1 MDAGLLTNLLAGAG
15 STSQFVG
22 GLIIALLYIVIG
34 LLGAI
39 GSILI
44 FRRIF
49 QGRWEQIFWTSF
61 LVAIAAFYLSF
72 AAYFGAS
79 SHAWQTEV
87 VGVAVFLVFA
97 VGGLFSRSAIAI
109 GYVMHGFWDLS
120 HCLSGSSLAGLS
132 MTDIPLGYGIFC
144 STYDFTVAS
153 YLIISDTA
161 WHESGKFDLYFWRH
175 RL

>member
-1 MDAGLLTNLLAGAG
+1 MDSALLKNLLAGAG
-15 STSQFVG
+15 SISQFVG
-22 GLIIALLYIVIG
+22 GLIIALLFVVIG

-61 LVAIAAFYLSF
+61 LVVIAAFYLSF

-79 SHAWQTEV
+79 RGGWQTEV
-87 VGVAVFLVFA
+87 VGVLVFLVFA
-97 VGGLFSRSAIAI
+97 LGGLFSRSAIAI
-109 GYVMHGFWDLS
+109 GYVMHGLWDLS

-132 MTDIPLGYGIFC
+132 MTEIPLGYGIFC

-153 YLIISDTA
+153 YLLTSDTA
-161 WHESGKFDLYFWRH
+161 WHKAGKFDLYFWRH